1 MSQALAPFAPA
12 TAAQLPVDR
21 SGARLRRVLF
31 AIAMN
36 PDRFASLEEQI
47 FVLTRIFR
55 ERGELFLPL
64 WICDHRTGNP
74 PVYEAAGLRAECL
87 DLHRFRIGTLAKLVR
102 LIRREHIE
110 LIQWSFTQPLTNP
123 YLWALSVLTPSGEA
137 LLHGPYLGPLAAEST
152 GEGRQ
157 TRGQG
162 VSLQAIRQGHRREPI
177 CYRPPP
183 RSRLF
188 VGPEDLSPFSQH
200 RAIPSRPGGAGRGA
214 PGVRRVGALRRDRR
228 FLPWLPQG
236 TRRRNQGAPEPAG
249 ADSALGRR
257 QGADDSDRLRLQ
269 QLCRQLGVADRVR
282 FFGHQPDVERYMQ
295 AADCFVCP
303 SRWGEAAGFVNIE
316 AQACGLPAVGS
327 RVGGVPELIQDGRT
341 GFLFPCEDDRQLAD
355 KIRVLYEDPA
365 RCRAM
370 QRAAREWVVERFSPD
385 SRIDDFLDLYRAPR

>member
-123 YLWALSVLTPSGEA
+123 YLWALSVLTPRVRHYYTDHTSG
-137 LLHGPYLGPLAAEST
+137 PW
-152 GEGRQ
+152 
-157 TRGQG
+157 
-162 VSLQAIRQGHRREPI
+162 
-177 CYRPPP
+177 PP
-183 RSRLF
+183 
-188 VGPEDLSPFSQH
+188 SPPA
-200 RAIPSRPGGAGRGA
+200 R
-214 PGVRRVGALRRDRR
+214 GVRRAVKGILYKRYAKVIGVSQYVTDRLRDQGCSSDLKTCHHFLNTKRFRPDPAVRAEVRREFGALEHFVVIVASYLGYPKGHDVAIKALRS
-228 FLPWLPQG
+228 LPERVRLWVV
-236 TRRRNQGAPEPAG
+236 
-249 ADSALGRR
+249 GR
-257 QGADDSDRLRLQ
+257 GADDSDRLRLQ

-316 AQACGLPAVGS
+316 AQACGLPALGS
-327 RVGGVPELIQDGRT
+327 CVGGVPELIQDGRT
-341 GFLFPCEDDRQLAD
+341 GFLFPCENDRQLAE

-365 RCRAM
+365 RCQAM
-370 QRAAREWVVERFSPD
+370 KRAAREWVVERFSPD
-385 SRIDDFLDLYRAPR
+385 SRIEDFLDLYRAPR